1 VKSAL
6 ERLPHLAARVQALWG
21 QTEFEPYVSRLV
33 MESRD
38 GQRQGLPWDVAQEL
52 FFLVELC
59 VAKHALAAAEMT
71 GASFREMFAR
81 CLARSADAI
90 LTGPTMTDCWS
101 DPLANKDARRIG
113 RRDAQPRRSFLEPAR
128 RKPMRNWWSRLLAW
142 AQFRRGAAFGTAQVV
157 ASGMEDDDFAIGKL
171 RSFKQVCGR

>member
-1 VKSAL
+1 MGATDISVAYLKTGSSLVGSPVKSAL

-21 QTEFEPYVSRLV
+21 QTEFEPYVSRLI

-59 VAKHALAAAEMT
+59 IAKHALAAAEMT

-81 CLARSADAI
+81 CLARTANAAPTES
-90 LTGPTMTDCWS
+90 TMTDCWS
-101 DPLANKDARRIG
+101 DPMANKEAGRMGRGDTHPRQSSSGTRR
-113 RRDAQPRRSFLEPAR
+113 REPTRS
-128 RKPMRNWWSRLLAW
+128 WWSRLLA
-142 AQFRRGAAFGTAQVV
+142 
-157 ASGMEDDDFAIGKL
+157 
-171 RSFKQVCGR
+171 